1 MEIKVLNKII
11 EEIEN
16 LGLDQLLTG
25 CKKYDS
31 IFKVIPQMVVA
42 LNGLNLEFFR
52 VRDIDDNVNEGT
64 PCSFSYKPE
73 SLKPAINRLNLE
85 GESTFY
91 GALFPH
97 ISMKES
103 NVECGKEFYISK
115 WTIDG
120 SANLILYR
128 LFDSQELVHNKK
140 ASEAIDYFSS
150 VKQDG
155 SIDLLFAIADNIL
168 SIKEGTNKYNLTAL
182 YANYLRRNRT
192 PELKNEDG
200 EKGKIKIDG
209 FLYRSVKSN
218 NHDELN
224 LALFPDVIDKWAKL
238 NYVLK
243 GSIDDAYEIITGV
256 KGIFNGEEIKWSDS
270 IEQFRLKEL

>member
-1 MEIKVLNKII
+1 MDIKFLNNTIKGI
-11 EEIEN
+11 EE
-16 LGLDQLLTG
+16 LDSDQLLMG

-31 IFKVIPQMVVA
+31 IFKHIPNMVIS

-52 VRDIDDNVNEGT
+52 VRDYNDNVNESS
-64 PCSFSYKPE
+64 PSSFSYKPE
-73 SLKPAINRLNLE
+73 HLKPAMSRLNLE

-97 ISMKES
+97 ISIKES
-103 NVECGKEFYISK
+103 NVEFGKEFYISK

-140 ASEAIDYFSS
+140 ASEAIDYFTNIR
-150 VKQDG
+150 QDD
-155 SIDLLFAIADNIL
+155 SIDLLFAIADNLL
-168 SIKEGTNKYNLTAL
+168 STKEGTNKYNLTAL

-218 NHDELN
+218 NPDELN

-243 GSIDDAYEIITGV
+243 GSIDESYEIITGI
-256 KGIFNGEEIKWSDS
+256 KGIFNGEEIKWSDT
-270 IEQFRLKEL
+270 IEQFKLNEL